1 MTRNTGC
8 RGEETLYNA
17 PVVHH
22 GSDIVHRKGMKLG
35 IFGGTFNPIHFGHLR
50 VAEEVREAA
59 GLDRIIFIPSGTPP
73 LKTENIAAARQR
85 LAMTQLAI
93 KKNPCF
99 EMLDIECRRRQKSYT
114 TKTLERL
121 RELYPDDRL
130 FFMLGIDAF
139 LDIPNWHRPDVLV
152 RQTDFLVLSRPGF
165 RFIDLSS
172 SPYLSI
178 PRPLLRKLDART
190 LRYHTALLAGGR
202 TATLLPVSPVAISA
216 TDIRSRAAQ
225 RKSIKYLLPAGV
237 ESYIISENLYVSAK
251 KRHRTIERGC
261 R

>member
-1 MTRNTGC
+1 MQ
-8 RGEETLYNA
+8 
-17 PVVHH
+17 
-22 GSDIVHRKGMKLG
+22 LG

-73 LKTENIAAARQR
+73 LKTEDIAPARQR

-93 KKNPCF
+93 QGNPF
-99 EMLDIECRRRQKSYT
+99 FRILDIECRSRQKSYT
-114 TKTLERL
+114 IRTMERL

-139 LDIPNWHRPDVLV
+139 LDVPNWHRPDVLV

-165 RFIDLSS
+165 RFIDLSA
-172 SPYLSI
+172 SPYLSLS
-178 PRPLLRKLDART
+178 RPLLRKLDT
-190 LRYHTALLAGGR
+190 GMLRSHAALLAGGR
-202 TATLLPVSPVAISA
+202 TVTLLPVSPVAISA

-225 RKSIKYLLPAGV
+225 RKSIKYLLPAEV
-237 ESYIISENLYVSAK
+237 ESYIISENLYVSGK